1 MDQPTIPDPSNPDG
15 HPEVPP
21 PGRLLYEGDSLTARA
36 WTARTWTTEQLTQR
50 LNPDAAAVPTELL
63 DGAAGWSAGQPGA
76 SARAEYRRR
85 RALELAH
92 WWRGAPWRLAVVIGG
107 GFAGYA
113 LASALLLPHPGWLLV
128 LGAAAGAY
136 LVRFH
141 LSQPTRAWRDGARG
155 ERATARRLRCLKRDG
170 YTILHDVAVP
180 GSRANIDHLVI
191 GPGGVFVVDS
201 KRYRGHVSQS
211 PDGMVWHGRHA
222 LAQTLATVWWE
233 AGQVAEALRT
243 GPQVPVTPVLVI
255 HRARVAWGGL
265 WCAGVAVVPPNVLL
279 EALRADP
286 ALPTEVVRRLA
297 DDAATTQLRPAA

>member
-180 GSRANIDHLVI
+180 GSRANIDHLT
-191 GPGGVFVVDS
+191 VV
-201 KRYRGHVSQS
+201 
-211 PDGMVWHGRHA
+211 
-222 LAQTLATVWWE
+222 
-233 AGQVAEALRT
+233 
-243 GPQVPVTPVLVI
+243 
-255 HRARVAWGGL
+255 
-265 WCAGVAVVPPNVLL
+265 C
-279 EALRADP
+279 
-286 ALPTEVVRRLA
+286 
-297 DDAATTQLRPAA
+297 